1 MLNLIYLKYF
11 SDAVRFGSVSASAK
25 HNFVTQSAVSQ
36 AISKLE
42 SSLKKPLIH
51 HHPNRLRP
59 TPEGQMVFEKS
70 LAIFDEIKKLEESLQ
85 TEDYVGKIDFA
96 CTHSFALALLPKK
109 LKEAKKKFPKLQ
121 LNFRLGHPGLIM
133 DMLKKGLIDFGIVL
147 DNEDLSDF
155 QTREIYSGEHK
166 LYIAK
171 SAATPKNLPFIL
183 SEERMET
190 KLLKQAYRKKMKRD
204 LKTNMEVFSWEAIA
218 SLTEEGL
225 GIGFFPDY
233 IAFKRP
239 KLKEYSLNL
248 GPLPYK
254 LFAILP
260 KGRKPNKNIEGFVG
274 ILSKIQ

>member
-1 MLNLIYLKYF
+1 MLPLNLIYLKYF

-25 HNFVTQSAVSQ
+25 HNFVSQSAVSQ

-42 SSLKKPLIH
+42 NALKIALIE
-51 HHPNRLRP
+51 HHPNRLRI
-59 TPEGQMVFEKS
+59 THEGQRVFEKS
-70 LAIFDEIKKLEESLQ
+70 LSLFDEIKSLEASLQ
-85 TEDYVGKIDFA
+85 TEEGAGQVDFA

-109 LKEAKKKFPKLQ
+109 LKEAKKRFPKIQ

-155 QTREIYSGEHK
+155 ESREIYSGEHK

-171 SAATPKNLPFIL
+171 SIKNPDNLPFIL

-190 KLLKQAYRKKMKRD
+190 KLLKQAYRQKKKQE
-204 LKTNMEVFSWEAIA
+204 LKTGMEVFSWEAIA
-218 SLTEEGL
+218 GLTEEGL

-233 IAFKRP
+233 IAYRRP
-239 KLKEYSLNL
+239 KLKEH
-248 GPLPYK
+248 PLKFGSFPYK

-260 KGRKPNKNIEGFVG
+260 KGRVINQNIKSF
-274 ILSKIQ
+274 IDLLTQ